1 MCMLNMNLHLHNKL
15 LFTQNHICC
24 VDVFYVKK
32 YHIICVLFILQNPL
46 ANFVTRPVIRSF
58 TPDQTI
64 QQVSLPVNQD
74 AFLAPG
80 ATITLS
86 VTRAEV
92 TSPSELAGGLG
103 DATAPAQLV
112 IGDDVANPI
121 IFFDQ
126 RSLSAS
132 VNDCKYD
139 NYI

>member
-1 MCMLNMNLHLHNKL
+1 MYICYVCLLWL
-15 LFTQNHICC
+15 LFIS
-24 VDVFYVKK
+24 
-32 YHIICVLFILQNPL
+32 QNPL
-46 ANFVTRPVIRSF
+46 ADFVSRPVIRSF

-86 VTRAEV
+86 VARAEV

-103 DATAPAQLV
+103 DAAAPAQLV

-121 IFFDQ
+121 VFFDQ
-126 RSLSAS
+126 RSLTAS
-132 VNDCKYD
+132 VNDCKYG
-139 NYI
+139 IFSMCM